1 MIVKIDVVVKDGFG
15 SASWRIGFSD
25 TRATSPISDVWSEVI
40 IAVGLSTGA
49 AVALG
54 FSRFAYG
61 LLLPAMRADLGW
73 TYVEAGAL
81 NTAIGAGYILGA
93 LVAAWTAKR
102 WGMARA
108 FLSGFAASVV
118 VLLLTATTSNFSSSL
133 RCGRLAA
140 FRRR

>member
-1 MIVKIDVVVKDGFG
+1 MTDRVQE
-15 SASWRIGFSD
+15 A
-25 TRATSPISDVWSEVI
+25 RAAAGMDDVWREI
-40 IAVGLSTGA
+40 IVAVGLSTGA

-73 TYVEAGAL
+73 SYVQAGGL

-102 WGMARA
+102 WGMVRA
-108 FLSGFAASVV
+108 FVGAFAVSAV
-118 VLLLTATTSNFSSSL
+118 VLLLTAATGNFSALFAL
-133 RCGRLAA
+133 RTVGGISTA
-140 FRRR
+140 

>member
-1 MIVKIDVVVKDGFG
+1 MTDRVQE
-15 SASWRIGFSD
+15 A
-25 TRATSPISDVWSEVI
+25 RAEAGMDDVWREIV

-73 TYVEAGAL
+73 SYVQAGGL

-102 WGMARA
+102 WGMAQA
-108 FLSGFAASVV
+108 FVIIEALPVIDRAASS
-118 VLLLTATTSNFSSSL
+118 A
-133 RCGRLAA
+133 
-140 FRRR
+140 